1 MTVQVILLEDV
12 HGLGERGTVKE
23 VKEGYARNYL
33 FPRGLALEATA
44 GNLQAH
50 QRHQQATEQRAQRTQ
65 EEMRAV
71 VTSLAQA
78 VVELRAKGGEGGRL
92 FGSVTADDIAQAL
105 AARGFAITKKQIELT
120 EPIKTAGFYTV
131 PVRVGPGVVARV
143 DLNVIATP

>member
-1 MTVQVILLEDV
+1 MKVLLLADV
-12 HGLGERGTVKE
+12 KGLGERGTVTE
-23 VKEGYARNYL
+23 VKDGYARNYL
-33 FPRGLALEATA
+33 FPRGLALEATS
-44 GNLQAH
+44 GNLQLQ
-50 QRHQQATEQRAQRTQ
+50 QRHQQATEQRVQRTQ

-71 VTSLAQA
+71 VAALAQA

-105 AARGFAITKKQIELT
+105 AARGFAVTKKQIELP
-120 EPIKTAGFYTV
+120 EAIKTAGFYTV